1 MRTPWGYDVD
11 AAVDPIVDV
20 SDFNRIT
27 GGAFAAN
34 PRVEAALM
42 AASQAVRNACGW
54 HVSPS
59 LECTAHPVGGGAVLR
74 LPAGYISDITSITEN
89 DAEISA
95 TGYQWRSDGLVR
107 RIYPHKW
114 TDVWNG
120 IEVVYTAGYEADA
133 VPDLVEAVVAIASG
147 VLSVSAG
154 VISESADGVSVSY
167 SANASSIA
175 AALTAQQQAALAPYK
190 VVNSHAS

>member
-1 MRTPWGYDVD
+1 MMTAWGYEVN
-11 AAVDPIVDV
+11 AVMRPIIEANT
-20 SDFNRIT
+20 FHAIT
-27 GGAFAAN
+27 GDAFSAN
-34 PRVEAALM
+34 PRVRSALM

-54 HVSPS
+54 HITPS
-59 LECTAHPVGGGAVLR
+59 LHCTAHPDGGAAVMR
-74 LPAGYISDITSITEN
+74 LPAGYVSGIDSISVDGET
-89 DAEISA
+89 ISA
-95 TGYQWRSDGLVR
+95 GEYQWRSDGLVKR
-107 RIYPHKW
+107 TQGRKW
-114 TDVWNG
+114 PDDWG
-120 IEVVYTAGYEADA
+120 AIEVAYTAGYAADA

>member
-1 MRTPWGYDVD
+1 M
-11 AAVDPIVDV
+11 
-20 SDFNRIT
+20 
-27 GGAFAAN
+27 
-34 PRVEAALM
+34 
-42 AASQAVRNACGW
+42 
-54 HVSPS
+54 
-59 LECTAHPVGGGAVLR
+59 R
-74 LPAGYISDITSITEN
+74 LPAGYVSGIDSISVDGDT
-89 DAEISA
+89 ISA
-95 TGYQWRSDGLVR
+95 GEYQWRSDGLVKR
-107 RIYPHKW
+107 TQGRKW
-114 TDVWNG
+114 PDDWG
-120 IEVVYTAGYEADA
+120 AIEVAYTAGYAADA

>member
-27 GGAFAAN
+27 GGAFVAN

-74 LPAGYISDITSITEN
+74 LSAGYVSSIESITVDGET
-89 DAEISA
+89 ISSDD
-95 TGYQWRSDGLVR
+95 YQWRSDGLVR
-107 RIYPHKW
+107 LTNGRKW
-114 TDVWNG
+114 TDDWG
-120 IEVVYTAGYEADA
+120 AIEVAYTAGYSADA

-175 AALTAQQQAALAPYK
+175 AALTSQQQAALAPYK